1 MWLRAVMPDVPT
13 FESLSAA
20 LRSESACCVRTRGL
34 SPCVM
39 VCAERLEVVWNEP
52 ALAML
57 NSIMALEHVEELPD
71 PMQDDYVPLSA

>member
-1 MWLRAVMPDVPT
+1 MA
-13 FESLSAA
+13 
-20 LRSESACCVRTRGL
+20 
-34 SPCVM
+34 PCVM